1 MTTLVSNIAG
11 NEIGGAATLERRGH
25 RMVPHGPLSSGGTL
39 QSGDTDI
46 GAKQRSASSQGE
58 ETDVTAREL
67 TEELE
72 TE

>member
-1 MTTLVSNIAG
+1 
-11 NEIGGAATLERRGH
+11 
-25 RMVPHGPLSSGGTL
+25 MVPHGPLSSRGTL